1 MTLRTSSLVTTR
13 WTPGTAFAACVS
25 IDLVRPC
32 ATVLRKILA
41 CSMPGSR
48 MVWVYS
54 ARPVTLSRAS
64 SRGSE
69 RLAHRARDIDARE
82 FAFVGGRAAHVRDA
96 LGFVGGGVAGARE
109 SSVIDG
115 RARQRSFRTLE
126 PRSLLGGSADDD
138 ARGLDGRAF
147 GL

>member
-1 MTLRTSSLVTTR
+1 QDRLVVECRPVVGHGDDLAHVFYVTTR
-13 WTPGTAFAACVS
+13 WTPGTFFAALVS
-25 IDLVRPC
+25 IDRMRPC

-69 RLAHRARDIDARE
+69 RPTCAPTRASCMVFVAINGSLRCRRAPLGPRARHR
-82 FAFVGGRAAHVRDA
+82 RA
-96 LGFVGGGVAGARE
+96 
-109 SSVIDG
+109 
-115 RARQRSFRTLE
+115 
-126 PRSLLGGSADDD
+126 
-138 ARGLDGRAF
+138 
-147 GL
+147 